1 MSFSS
6 PYMPVIFGFLLTLVA
21 HVIARLVGMRTKKL
35 PVVITALFLV
45 IAFLWL
51 AKWPFDDYF
60 AAVKS
65 GFDRLLGYVTV
76 ALAIPLAAMRF
87 DGFPL
92 KRLAKILI
100 LATLVGALL
109 PMALAYALNLSHS
122 SVLAFA
128 TRAVT
133 TPIGLNIS
141 AVINSPAALATLIII
156 ISGLVG
162 GAVSPL
168 LLARIDD
175 DRAKGLALGLVAHAL
190 GTAEAWQISTDAG
203 RYAAFGMAVN
213 GMITAIWLPIVFQF
227 V

>member
-1 MSFSS
+1 MS
-6 PYMPVIFGFLLTLVA
+6 MAVIYGFLLTLVA
-21 HVIARLVGMRTKKL
+21 HVVARLIGMRTKKV
-35 PVVITALFLV
+35 PVVITALLLV
-45 IAFLWL
+45 IFFLWL
-51 AKWPFDDYF
+51 FQWSFDDYF
-60 AAVKS
+60 ATVES
-65 GFDRLLGYVTV
+65 GFNRLLGYVTV
-76 ALAIPLAAMRF
+76 ALAIPLASMRF

-109 PMALAYALNLSHS
+109 PMTLAYLLQLSHG

-133 TPIGLNIS
+133 TPIGLNIA
-141 AVINSPAALATLIII
+141 AVIHSPAALATLIII

-168 LLARIDD
+168 LLAKIDD
-175 DRAKGLALGLVAHAL
+175 DKAKGLALGLVAHAL
-190 GTAEAWQISTDAG
+190 GTAEAWQISSEAG

-213 GMITAIWLPIVFQF
+213 GMITAIWLPLAFTALA
-227 V
+227 

>member
-1 MSFSS
+1 MAASLAVV
-6 PYMPVIFGFLLTLVA
+6 YGFALTLLA
-21 HVIARLVGMRTKKL
+21 HIIARLIGRRTKKV

-45 IAFLWL
+45 IVFLWVCR
-51 AKWPFDDYF
+51 WSFDDYF
-60 AAVKS
+60 AAVQS

-92 KRLAKILI
+92 KRLASILL

-109 PMALAYALNLSHS
+109 PMLLAYMVHLSHDS
-122 SVLAFA
+122 ILAFA

-141 AVINSPAALATLIII
+141 AVIQSPAALATLIII

-168 LLARIDD
+168 LLANVHD

-190 GTAEAWQISTDAG
+190 GTAEAWQISSEAG

-213 GMITAIWLPIVFQF
+213 GMITAIWLPIAFTVF
-227 V
+227 VG